1 MEQIW
6 SVAEEAMEREG
17 LDPSAVCGLA
27 SIDLKSGEP
36 GLCSLAEK
44 LGVPF
49 FTYTGEELAAVP
61 GAFTES
67 EFVRQ
72 VTGVGSVCERAAV
85 AGMPGGIGGYP
96 ALDEKIRPGWSDRGG
111 GMFYTGII

>member
-1 MEQIW
+1 
-6 SVAEEAMEREG
+6 MEREG
-17 LDPSAVCGLA
+17 LDPSAVCGMA

-44 LGVPF
+44 LGIPF

-67 EFVRQ
+67 EFVE
-72 VTGVGSVCERAAV
+72 TGHG
-85 AGMPGGIGGYP
+85 
-96 ALDEKIRPGWSDRGG
+96 RGKCL
-111 GMFYTGII
+111 

>member
-36 GLCSLAEK
+36 GLCSLCLLYTSIRLVNNAMSWEK
-44 LGVPF
+44 RTVS
-49 FTYTGEELAAVP
+49 
-61 GAFTES
+61 GA
-67 EFVRQ
+67 
-72 VTGVGSVCERAAV
+72 
-85 AGMPGGIGGYP
+85 
-96 ALDEKIRPGWSDRGG
+96 L
-111 GMFYTGII
+111 

>member
-49 FTYTGEELAAVP
+49 FTYTGEELGVY
-61 GAFTES
+61 G
-67 EFVRQ
+67 VR
-72 VTGVGSVCERAAV
+72 VRETGHG
-85 AGMPGGIGGYP
+85 
-96 ALDEKIRPGWSDRGG
+96 RGKRL
-111 GMFYTGII
+111 

>member
-49 FTYTGEELAAVP
+49 FTYTGEELARRTRGVY
-61 GAFTES
+61 G
-67 EFVRQ
+67 VR
-72 VTGVGSVCERAAV
+72 VRETGHG
-85 AGMPGGIGGYP
+85 
-96 ALDEKIRPGWSDRGG
+96 RGKRL
-111 GMFYTGII
+111 